1 MKNNNRSLYKGL
13 SLAAFLTFGFDGRG
27 RGQDACVFGD
37 NMVMQQNTDANMWG
51 TAKASST
58 VTVTPGWT
66 SEVYKTKA
74 GKRWK
79 MENLYPD
86 PCGRRALHCHCQRRH
101 STDAQQCDA
110 WRSVALFRTEQ
121 HGDADERI

>member
-13 SLAAFLTFGFDGRG
+13 SLAAFLTFGLMAEAEVKMPAF
-27 RGQDACVFGD
+27 FGD

-74 GKRWK
+74 GKDGKWK
-79 MENLYPD
+79 ISIPTPAAGGLTLSLSAT
-86 PCGRRALHCHCQRRH
+86 ALH
-101 STDAQQCDA
+101 
-110 WRSVALFRTEQ
+110 
-121 HGDADERI
+121 